1 MILFALLYENSS
13 ISYAS
18 LHLCVRVYTTPNI
31 YVQEYNYTLDTC
43 KQLCVAH
50 NK

>member
-13 ISYAS
+13 ISYVS
-18 LHLCVRVYTTPNI
+18 LYLCVRAYTTPNI
-31 YVQEYNYTLDTC
+31 RARVYNYTLDTC
-43 KQLCVAH
+43 KQLCIAH